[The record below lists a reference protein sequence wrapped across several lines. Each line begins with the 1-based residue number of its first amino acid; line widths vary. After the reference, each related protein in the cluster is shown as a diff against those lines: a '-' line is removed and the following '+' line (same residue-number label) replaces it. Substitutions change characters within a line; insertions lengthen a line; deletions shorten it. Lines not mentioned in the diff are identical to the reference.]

1 MVVRVW
7 MLVVRCSKAWGSTF
21 RVALGVLSVGLVDGV
36 WMLVVR
42 WASRA
47 SGSTFRVQPV
57 QF

>member
-47 SGSTFRVQPV
+47 
-57 QF
+57 